1 MVASPVQP
9 HLIGGRYRLESTI
22 AAGGMAEVWRATDL
36 QLRRLVAVKMLKPSV
51 ANDTTIAERFRREA
65 RALAKLSH
73 QHIVPVYDCVEENN
87 QVALVMELIEG
98 KSLRH
103 ILDDAQEKSGRAEIS
118 VHLTVRIGVAIA
130 LALAKSHEAN
140 LIHRDIKPGNILLT
154 PDGRVLLADFG
165 IAKPIKAS
173 KDDGTDL
180 TRADIMMGTAK
191 YLSPEQVQGREL
203 DGRADIYSLGLVLY
217 ECLAGEVPFKG
228 ENDQATAIARLQ
240 RDPTP
245 LQGIRPDVPSTVI
258 AVIHRMLRRKPEN
271 RFDNCY
277 EVAQSLDEAIRH
289 THDAVTPVSG
299 VEMSAPRAP
308 RQAPLNDPLINK
320 PKREL
325 LRDLNEVQPREVHD
339 QKTRDENARDT
350 TPRDKTPRDKTPQ
363 GVARAA
369 KALPRDQQTQPGRSY
384 LPIALLLVV
393 AAVMSVLLWRGLQNT
408 QSEIGT
414 PASPATYDPVS
425 LVGLRSYDP
434 GGDDGQEN
442 EGLIAALTD
451 NNPATTWTTVCYGNR
466 YFGSKGGVGIVAELS
481 GVGLGT
487 LTANFVNGPW
497 SADVFVSEAA
507 TPPAT
512 LDGWGLRVADNFGK
526 EPGAA
531 NFDVRTPGKWVLL
544 FLREAGRHGTCS
556 NNNPFKAEISSLS
569 FTSAATAAP

>member
-103 ILDDAQEKSGRAEIS
+103 ILDDAQEKTGRAEIS

-245 LQGIRPDVPSTVI
+245 LQGLRPDVPSTVI
-258 AVIHRMLRRKPEN
+258 SVIHRMLRRKPEN
-271 RFDNCY
+271 RFTNCY

-299 VEMSAPRAP
+299 VDLNPSRTPKSAPVSKA
-308 RQAPLNDPLINK
+308 QSASLNDPLINK
-320 PKREL
+320 PKRDL
-325 LRDLNEVQPREVHD
+325 LRDLNEVQSHNDASPQNAPRE
-339 QKTRDENARDT
+339 T
-350 TPRDKTPRDKTPQ
+350 TRDKTPQ

-369 KALPRDQQTQPGRSY
+369 KALPRQQQTQPGRSY
-384 LPIALLLVV
+384 LPIALLLVA

-408 QSEIGT
+408 QSEVGS
-414 PASPATYDPVS
+414 PAAPATYDPVS

-442 EGLIAALTD
+442 EGLVASLTD
-451 NNPATTWTTVCYGNR
+451 NNPATSWTTVCYGNR
-466 YFGSKGGVGIVAELS
+466 YFGSKGGVGLVAELS

-487 LTANFVNGPW
+487 LTATFVNGPW
-497 SADVFVSEAA
+497 SADVFVSEAE

-526 EPGAA
+526 EPAAA

-544 FLREAGRHGTCS
+544 YLREAGRHGTCS
-556 NNNPFKAEISSLS
+556 SNNPFKSEISSLS